1 MAENTDPKQPTIT
14 LNVESLNLQKGDS
27 TRLAATTTDYT
38 GTGGIKWFST
48 DTNCVEVDATG
59 LVKAVA
65 VTTNPVSIEA
75 SITADDG
82 EIIKSVCEVTVSEQT
97 KIIYTKDFFK
107 GIPADKRNLIY
118 SAAAQLAAGYLGF
131 DGTTIAGTGG
141 GIALLMGRL
150 ASLQVAYP
158 WILSIA
164 AQMYEYIGGYDKSK
178 AEDLAKTLFKTE
190 DGKSFVADGTADLN
204 LYNKTDSSTG
214 NAQNT

>member
-1 MAENTDPKQPTIT
+1 MAENTDPKPTIT
-14 LNVESLNLQKGDS
+14 LNVESMNLQKGDS
-27 TRLAATTTDYT
+27 TRLIATTTDYT
-38 GTGGIKWFST
+38 GDIEWFSP
-48 DTNCVEVDATG
+48 NENQVDVDETG
-59 LVKAVA
+59 LVKAVD
-65 VTTNPVSIEA
+65 VTDNPVSIEA
-75 SITADDG
+75 RITTDDG
-82 EIIKSVCEVTVSEQT
+82 ETIKSVCEVTVSEQT

-118 SAAAQLAAGYLGF
+118 SAAVQLAAGYLGF

-190 DGKSFVADGTADLN
+190 DGKGFIADGTADLN

>member
-1 MAENTDPKQPTIT
+1 MADDNTTST
-14 LNVESLNLQKGDS
+14 TFSLNLTEVYLQVGDS
-27 TRLAATTTDYT
+27 TKL
-38 GTGGIKWFST
+38 
-48 DTNCVEVDATG
+48 E
-59 LVKAVA
+59 
-65 VTTNPVSIEA
+65 
-75 SITADDG
+75 ITASDG
-82 EIIKSVCEVTVSEQT
+82 STYDAKWTSSNEEVVSVEDGKITALEANTDAVIVTATVNETSTVECTVTVSEQT
-97 KIIYTKDFFK
+97 KKIYTKEFFK
-107 GIPADKRNLIY
+107 GIPSDKRNLIY

-131 DGTTIAGTGG
+131 DSTVIMGTGG

-178 AEDLAKTLFKTE
+178 AESLAKSLFVKTE
-190 DGKSFVADGTADLN
+190 DGKDFVADGTADLN

>member
-14 LNVESLNLQKGDS
+14 LNVESLNLQRDDS
-27 TRLAATTTDYT
+27 TRLTATTTDYT
-38 GTGGIKWFST
+38 GDITWSST
-48 DTNCVEVDATG
+48 NTDCVTVDATG
-59 LVKAVA
+59 LVKAVK
-65 VTTNPVSIEA
+65 VTENPVSIEA
-75 SITADDG
+75 SITTDD
-82 EIIKSVCEVTVSEQT
+82 ETIKSVCEVTVSEQT

-190 DGKSFVADGTADLN
+190 DGKGFVADGTADLN

>member
-1 MAENTDPKQPTIT
+1 MAENTTST
-14 LNVESLNLQKGDS
+14 TFSLNLTEVYLQVGDS
-27 TRLAATTTDYT
+27 TKLEIIASDGSTYDV
-38 GTGGIKWFST
+38 KWASSNE
-48 DTNCVEVDATG
+48 DVVSVEDG
-59 LVKAVA
+59 K
-65 VTTNPVSIEA
+65 
-75 SITADDG
+75 ITALKANTDAVIVTATVKSNSG
-82 EIIKSVCEVTVSEQT
+82 ETSTVECTVTVSEQT
-97 KIIYTKDFFK
+97 KKIYTKEFFK
-107 GIPADKRNLIY
+107 GIPSDKRNLIY

-178 AEDLAKTLFKTE
+178 AESLAKSLFVKTE
-190 DGKSFVADGTADLN
+190 DGKDFVTDSAADLN
-204 LYNKTDSSTG
+204 LYNKIDSSTG

>member
-27 TRLAATTTDYT
+27 TRLVATTTDYT
-38 GTGGIKWFST
+38 GTGGIKWSST
-48 DTNCVEVDATG
+48 DENCAEVDETG

-75 SITADDG
+75 SISFNG
-82 EIIKSVCEVTVSEQT
+82 ETIKSVCEVTVSEQT

-178 AEDLAKTLFKTE
+178 AENLAKTLFKTE
-190 DGKSFVADGTADLN
+190 NGKGFVADGTADLN

>member
-1 MAENTDPKQPTIT
+1 MAENTTST
-14 LNVESLNLQKGDS
+14 TFSLNLTEVYLQVGDS
-27 TRLAATTTDYT
+27 TKL
-38 GTGGIKWFST
+38 
-48 DTNCVEVDATG
+48 E
-59 LVKAVA
+59 
-65 VTTNPVSIEA
+65 
-75 SITADDG
+75 ITASDG
-82 EIIKSVCEVTVSEQT
+82 STYDAEWASSNEEVVSVEDGKITALKANTDAVIVTATVKSNSGETLTVECTVTVSEQT
-97 KIIYTKDFFK
+97 KKIYTKDFFK

-118 SAAAQLAAGYLGF
+118 SAASQLAAGYLGF

-190 DGKSFVADGTADLN
+190 DGKGFVADGTADLN
-204 LYNKTDSSTG
+204 LYNKIDSSTG

>member
-1 MAENTDPKQPTIT
+1 MAENTTST
-14 LNVESLNLQKGDS
+14 TFSLNLTEVYLQVGDS
-27 TRLAATTTDYT
+27 TKLEIIASDGSTYDV
-38 GTGGIKWFST
+38 KWASSNE
-48 DTNCVEVDATG
+48 DVVSVEDG
-59 LVKAVA
+59 K
-65 VTTNPVSIEA
+65 
-75 SITADDG
+75 ITALKANTDAVIVTATVKSNSG
-82 EIIKSVCEVTVSEQT
+82 ETSTVECTVTVSEQT
-97 KIIYTKDFFK
+97 KKIYTKEFFK
-107 GIPADKRNLIY
+107 GIPSDKRNLIY

-178 AEDLAKTLFKTE
+178 AESLAKSLFVKTE
-190 DGKSFVADGTADLN
+190 AGKDFVIDSSADLN
-204 LYNKTDSSTG
+204 LYNKIDSSTG